1 LKTYIDTSL
10 LVAYYSPEPGSKTAE
25 SYLVNQSS
33 LYISFLTKVE
43 LSSAIR
49 KKVLLKELRNEEALL
64 INNAF
69 KNDISDGYYQILPI
83 VLKDYHKAQLLLS
96 DFSNKLGLH
105 ALDAIHIAVAKR
117 ENLNLA
123 TCDKQLAKNAQ
134 KIGVTTDFIKF

>member
-1 LKTYIDTSL
+1 MNTYIDTSL

-25 SYLVNQSS
+25 TYLVNQSS

-69 KNDISDGYYQILPI
+69 KNDISDGYYQI
-83 VLKDYHKAQLLLS
+83 VL
-96 DFSNKLGLH
+96 
-105 ALDAIHIAVAKR
+105 
-117 ENLNLA
+117 
-123 TCDKQLAKNAQ
+123 
-134 KIGVTTDFIKF
+134 